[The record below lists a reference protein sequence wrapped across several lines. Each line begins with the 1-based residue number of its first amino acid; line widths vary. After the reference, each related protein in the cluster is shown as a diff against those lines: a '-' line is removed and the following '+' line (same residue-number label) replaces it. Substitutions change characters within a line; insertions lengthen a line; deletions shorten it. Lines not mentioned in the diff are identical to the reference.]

1 MQRRFSDDPDIDDLN
16 IGTWIESSALLEIYA
31 HEQRQARYPDLFTT
45 PAEAPLLRRVRS
57 GTGLVS
63 MAIRHGSLTARQR
76 AALGVFR
83 LQQFALCGWYDLTEV
98 RKQRLLVDPML
109 AECPDRTIHIIVGAQ
124 SDYRVLAY
132 FCLQAAPPLPPDA
145 HDHAPN
151 GSAPTRMPRIGD
163 RDRPLFPTEYDQSGP
178 DMLASLPALAAL
190 PIDRVYELA
199 CLLSNRALTNPLSFA
214 ALIEGFY
221 TMSCLARD
229 PQTHIDAIIG
239 HVDKG
244 ARQVVRR
251 LGVPVLYAPRVP
263 PIHSPQDVLWTKYV
277 LEHGRF
283 WPFVIA
289 TEDLHRHDRWFARLD
304 QALEADDAHLKRA
317 LVDLL
322 GHPEP
327 TPPQAF
333 VPPTIDNLASP
344 YFWTDDPLFDDSTRR
359 MDDASPRASADDD
372 EPLAM

>member
-1 MQRRFSDDPDIDDLN
+1 MQPGVSDGLDTE
-16 IGTWIESSALLEIYA
+16 TWIESSALQEIYA
-31 HEQRQARYPDLFTT
+31 HEQRQARYPDLFMT
-45 PAEAPLLRRVRS
+45 PADAPLLRHVRA
-57 GTGLVS
+57 GTGLAS

-83 LQQFALCGWYDLTEV
+83 LQQFALCGWYDLAEV

-109 AECPDRTIHIIVGAQ
+109 AQCPEKTIHIIVGAQ

-132 FCLQAAPPLPPDA
+132 FCLQAAPSVPNDGAL
-145 HDHAPN
+145 N
-151 GSAPTRMPRIGD
+151 GSAPAHAPRIGD

-190 PIDRVYELA
+190 PIDRVYELT

-221 TMSCLARD
+221 SMSCLARD
-229 PQTHIDAIIG
+229 PQMHIDAIIG

-251 LGVPVLYAPRVP
+251 LGVPVLYAPLVP

-289 TEDLHRHDRWFARLD
+289 TDDLHRHDDWFARLD

-327 TPPQAF
+327 TLPQAF
-333 VPPTIDNLASP
+333 VPSASDAASP
-344 YFWTDDPLFDDSTRR
+344 YFWTDDPLFG
-359 MDDASPRASADDD
+359 SPRRREDDK
-372 EPLAM
+372 

>member
-1 MQRRFSDDPDIDDLN
+1 MQPGVSDDLDT
-16 IGTWIESSALLEIYA
+16 GTWIESSALQEIYA
-31 HEQRQARYPDLFTT
+31 HEQRQARYPDLFT
-45 PAEAPLLRRVRS
+45 ASASAGAPLLHRVRA

-63 MAIRHGSLTARQR
+63 MALRHGSLTARQR

-83 LQQFALCGWYDLTEV
+83 LQQFALCSWYDLTEV

-109 AECPDRTIHIIVGAQ
+109 AQCPEKTIHILVGAQ
-124 SDYRVLAY
+124 SDYRVLSY
-132 FCLQAAPPLPPDA
+132 FCLQAAPPLP
-145 HDHAPN
+145 HDHALN
-151 GSAPTRMPRIGD
+151 GSAPTPTRTPRIGE

-190 PIDRVYELA
+190 PIDRVYELT
-199 CLLSNRALTNPLSFA
+199 CLLSNRALANPHSFA

-229 PQTHIDAIIG
+229 PGMHIDAIIG

-251 LGVPVLYAPRVP
+251 LGVPVLYAPLAP

-289 TEDLHRHDRWFARLD
+289 TEDLHRHAGWFARLD
-304 QALEADDAHLKRA
+304 RALEADDTHLKRA

-327 TPPQAF
+327 TAPRAF
-333 VPPTIDNLASP
+333 VPSATASVSP
-344 YFWTDDPLFDDSTRR
+344 YFWTDDPLFGT
-359 MDDASPRASADDD
+359 PRSREDN
-372 EPLAM
+372 E